1 MRRFAMSALVAVIP
15 LVLVALLLA
24 VSSPTWSQGK
34 EPITIGG
41 SMAYTGAFAGPV
53 SQWTYGW
60 KDYMEQVN
68 AAGGV
73 NGRKIVMVE
82 ADDEYK
88 AEAALA
94 IYKRLMAA
102 HKIPLFLL
110 SGSPQVAMV
119 YPVAQR
125 QQVPIMTIGA
135 ETHAF
140 ANPKEY
146 PYYFGTVLNTY
157 TDQGRV
163 TLRFIKDQAE
173 REKKPVP
180 KVGVLISSQL
190 VWGVETERG
199 LKPYADKL
207 GIKYHFEHIES
218 GATSAFEQLQRLK
231 DAGAEWLL
239 IYHSPAIFSLSV
251 KNANEI
257 GYKPNIATFHWS
269 LWEPIIESLGPLSDG
284 LVIVIP
290 WIPPAAQIDHPGLRK
305 INALYHKAGR
315 RDAATILYP
324 LGYVKAAITVEA
336 LRQAGDNLAAAN
348 IKSAF
353 ERIRNFDVEGLAPP
367 ITISPED
374 HRGNMTYYFWRVKDR
389 KYQKI
394 GEASLDRREAVL
406 EVK

>member
-1 MRRFAMSALVAVIP
+1 MQRLTASRILIAV
-15 LVLVALLLA
+15 VTVGLLA
-24 VSSPTWSQGK
+24 AVSEVACAQGK
-34 EPITIGG
+34 EPITIGA

-53 SQWTYGW
+53 VQWATGW
-60 KDYMEQVN
+60 KDYLEQVN
-68 AAGGV
+68 AMGGI

-88 AEAALA
+88 AEASLA
-94 IYKRLMAA
+94 IYKRLMSA

-140 ANPKEY
+140 ANPREY

-163 TLRFIKDQAE
+163 ILRFIKDQAE
-173 REKKPVP
+173 SEKKPLP
-180 KVGVLISSQL
+180 KVGMLISSQL

-199 LKPYADKL
+199 FKPYADKL
-207 GIKYHFEHIES
+207 GFKYHVEHIEI

-231 DAGAEWLL
+231 EFGAEWLL
-239 IYHSPAIFSLSV
+239 VFHSPAIFSLAV

-257 GYKPNIATFHWS
+257 GYKPSITTFHWS

-284 LVIVIP
+284 LILNNAWIP
-290 WIPPAAQIDHPGLRK
+290 WGAQPDHPGMKKLMS
-305 INALYHKAGR
+305 IHQKAGR
-315 RDAATILYP
+315 KDPHTVHYT
-324 LGYVKAAITVEA
+324 LGYIKAAITVEA

-348 IKSAF
+348 IKNAF
-353 ERIRNFDVEGLAPP
+353 ERIRNFEVDGLAPP

-374 HRGNMTYYFWRVKDR
+374 HRGNMTYYFWRVKDK
-389 KYQKI
+389 KYVKV
-394 GEASLDRREAVL
+394 GEATLDRREAAL

>member
-1 MRRFAMSALVAVIP
+1 
-15 LVLVALLLA
+15 
-24 VSSPTWSQGK
+24 
-34 EPITIGG
+34 
-41 SMAYTGAFAGPV
+41 
-53 SQWTYGW
+53 
-60 KDYMEQVN
+60 
-68 AAGGV
+68 
-73 NGRKIVMVE
+73 
-82 ADDEYK
+82 
-88 AEAALA
+88 
-94 IYKRLMAA
+94 
-102 HKIPLFLL
+102 
-110 SGSPQVAMV
+110 
-119 YPVAQR
+119 
-125 QQVPIMTIGA
+125 
-135 ETHAF
+135 
-140 ANPKEY
+140 
-146 PYYFGTVLNTY
+146 
-157 TDQGRV
+157 
-163 TLRFIKDQAE
+163 
-173 REKKPVP
+173 
-180 KVGVLISSQL
+180 VLISSQL

-257 GYKPNIATFHWS
+257 GYKPSIATFHWS

-367 ITISPED
+367 ITISSED